1 MPLIAF
7 GGARAQ
13 TGKST
18 AAALVG
24 SQLVAEGK
32 RVLLVDTAPN
42 QAALRWS
49 AKAGSGAPTTIASY
63 PQDAE
68 ALLALGAAFEVT
80 LVDLPS
86 DPLVQ
91 RRLLPAADLVVVPW
105 PHGTDAVSLPR
116 PDVRR
121 ARVLPVRVPL
131 MGSQTPPG
139 KLVPLGATLRADAR
153 LAAVLADG
161 LGVTDLDE
169 AEADV
174 VRVAAAVLA
183 ALSDDGTPVAD
194 LSAFVRDM
202 QTFVGR
208 IERSLQDMSV
218 RGRSTEE
225 QRAGVRE
232 VLTETIAA
240 ARQLLGLHF
249 KHGETF
255 MVNDGLRFYEVAEAA
270 HRLMDG
276 ADRLLGNMREREE
289 TTGEVPSV
297 SVLLSDARRLV
308 RDLEKLR
315 HVRA

>member
-18 AAALVG
+18 VAALVG

-42 QAALRWS
+42 QSALRWS
-49 AKAGSGAPTTIASY
+49 ARAGSGAPTTIAAY
-63 PQDAE
+63 PQDAD
-68 ALLALGAAFEVT
+68 AMHALGAAFEVT

-105 PHGTDAVSLPR
+105 PYGSEPVSLPR
-116 PDVRR
+116 PDLRR

-131 MGSQTPPG
+131 MGSATAPG
-139 KLVPLGATLRADAR
+139 KLVPLGASLRADSR
-153 LAAVLADG
+153 LAAALTDG
-161 LGVTDLDE
+161 SGVTDLGE
-169 AEADV
+169 VEADV
-174 VRVAAAVLA
+174 ARVAAAVLA
-183 ALSDDGTPVAD
+183 AASDDGTPVAD
-194 LSAFVRDM
+194 MGAFVRDM

-208 IERSLQDMSV
+208 IERSLRDMSV
-218 RGRSTEE
+218 RGGSTEE
-225 QRAGVRE
+225 SRATTRE
-232 VLTETIAA
+232 VLTETIIA

-255 MVNDGLRFYEVAEAA
+255 VVNDGLRFYEVAELA
-270 HRLMDG
+270 HKLMDG
-276 ADRLLGNMREREE
+276 ADRLIGNMREREE
-289 TTGEVPSV
+289 TTREVPSV
-297 SVLLSDARRLV
+297 QVLLSDAQRLV

-315 HVRA
+315 QVRR

>member
-7 GGARAQ
+7 GGARAH

-18 AAALVG
+18 VAAAVG
-24 SQLVAEGK
+24 SQLVTEGK
-32 RVLLVDTAPN
+32 RVLLVDAAPN
-42 QAALRWS
+42 QSALRWS
-49 AKAGSGAPTTIASY
+49 AQAGSGAPTTIASY

-68 ALLALGAAFEVT
+68 ALQALAAAFEVA

-105 PHGTDAVSLPR
+105 PHGTDAIALPR

-121 ARVLPVRVPL
+121 ARVLPVRMPL
-131 MGSQTPPG
+131 MGGGPPPG
-139 KLVPLGATLRADAR
+139 KLAALGASLRNDAR
-153 LAAVLADG
+153 LGALLVDG
-161 LGVTDLDE
+161 LGVTELGD

-174 VRVAAAVLA
+174 ARVAAAMLA
-183 ALSDDGTPVAD
+183 AVSDDGTPVTD
-194 LSAFVRDM
+194 MRAFVRDM

-208 IERSLQDMSV
+208 IERSLQDMSKLE
-218 RGRSTEE
+218 RSTEE
-225 QRAGVRE
+225 QRASTRE
-232 VLTETIAA
+232 VLTETIGA

-255 MVNDGLRFYEVAEAA
+255 VVDDGPRFYEVAELA
-270 HRLMDG
+270 HKLMDG
-276 ADRLLGNMREREE
+276 ADRLLGNMRDREE
-289 TTGEVPSV
+289 TTGEVPSIQG
-297 SVLLSDARRLV
+297 LLSDARRLV

-315 HVRA
+315 HVGG

>member
-18 AAALVG
+18 AAAAVG

-32 RVLLVDTAPN
+32 RVLLVDAAPN
-42 QAALRWS
+42 QTVLRWS
-49 AKAGSGAPTTIASY
+49 ARAGSGAPTTIASY

-68 ALLALGAAFEVT
+68 ALQALAAAFEVA

-121 ARVLPVRVPL
+121 ARVLPVRMPV
-131 MGSQTPPG
+131 MGGGAPAG
-139 KLVPLGATLRADAR
+139 KLAPLGASLRHDAR
-153 LAAVLADG
+153 LAAMLADG
-161 LGVTDLDE
+161 LGVTDLGDV
-169 AEADV
+169 EADV
-174 VRVAAAVLA
+174 ARVAAAIVA
-183 ALSDDGTPVAD
+183 SMGDDRTPITD
-194 LSAFVRDM
+194 MSAFVRDM

-208 IERSLQDMSV
+208 IERSLHDMSKLE
-218 RGRSTEE
+218 RSTEE
-225 QRAGVRE
+225 QRAGTRE
-232 VLTETIAA
+232 VLTETIGA
-240 ARQLLGLHF
+240 ARHLLGLHF

-255 MVNDGLRFYEVAEAA
+255 VVDDGARFFEVAELA

-276 ADRLLGNMREREE
+276 ADRLIGNMRDREE
-289 TTGEVPSV
+289 TTGEVPSIQA
-297 SVLLSDARRLV
+297 LLADARRLV
-308 RDLEKLR
+308 RDLERLR
-315 HVRA
+315 HVGG